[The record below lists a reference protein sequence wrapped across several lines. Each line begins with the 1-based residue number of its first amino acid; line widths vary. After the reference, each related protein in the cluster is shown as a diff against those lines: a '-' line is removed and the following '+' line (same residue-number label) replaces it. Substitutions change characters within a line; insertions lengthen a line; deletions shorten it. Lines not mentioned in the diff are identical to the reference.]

1 MSLDAYKKS
10 LKTTET
16 PRAMERRVLTQI
28 TSRLDAHQAEYD
40 AAAEGPSRLGILAGP
55 LRSAV
60 HDNVRLWL
68 GFKAD
73 LLTPGNAL
81 PAETRAGLLSLA
93 GFVERQS
100 GQIMNGRGTIES
112 LIAVNKPIIAALQGH
127 TVEAA

>member
-55 LRSAV
+55 LRSASTMKSCTSSV
-60 HDNVRLWL
+60 AP
-68 GFKAD
+68 GFI
-73 LLTPGNAL
+73 T
-81 PAETRAGLLSLA
+81 
-93 GFVERQS
+93 F
-100 GQIMNGRGTIES
+100 
-112 LIAVNKPIIAALQGH
+112 IAASNIGACISAG
-127 TVEAA
+127 TPDSR